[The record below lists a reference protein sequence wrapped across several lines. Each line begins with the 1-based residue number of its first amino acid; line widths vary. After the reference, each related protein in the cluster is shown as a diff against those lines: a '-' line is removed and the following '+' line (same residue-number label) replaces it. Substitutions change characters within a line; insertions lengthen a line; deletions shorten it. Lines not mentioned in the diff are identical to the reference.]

1 MQRRVEHFASRSKW
15 LSAGSVLQ
23 QFRHGDLFRARA
35 TELHDG
41 EITMPWHDL
50 QRDNKII
57 LTSPQTT
64 RMSILSAPTSCRSLT
79 VSCIAQLDERFTRQ
93 KAAAC
98 QLNAFLPD
106 FLNSSKYNDIG
117 PKAAKPYR
125 QFLQDGGLV
134 ALKTQYMRWQQTAVL
149 GGTKNIQ

>member
-1 MQRRVEHFASRSKW
+1 MNVQPYRALKQRRVEHFASVVIS
-15 LSAGSVLQ
+15 GCLQ
-23 QFRHGDLFRARA
+23 ALFCKSCDMATCLEQIFGRA

-50 QRDNKII
+50 QRYNEII

-93 KAAAC
+93 KVAAC
-98 QLNAFLPD
+98 QLNAFLPAF
-106 FLNSSKYNDIG
+106 FLI
-117 PKAAKPYR
+117 
-125 QFLQDGGLV
+125 
-134 ALKTQYMRWQQTAVL
+134 
-149 GGTKNIQ
+149 

>member
-1 MQRRVEHFASRSKW
+1 MARLTARQRNHSDVTAK
-15 LSAGSVLQ
+15 A
-23 QFRHGDLFRARA
+23 
-35 TELHDG
+35 
-41 EITMPWHDL
+41 
-50 QRDNKII
+50 
-57 LTSPQTT
+57 QTT
-64 RMSILSAPTSCRSLT
+64 RLSILSAPTSCRSLT

-106 FLNSSKYNDIG
+106 FLNSSKYDDIG

-125 QFLQDGGLV
+125 QFLPDGGLV

-149 GGTKNIQ
+149 GGRQNRHREET